1 MGFAVPETTAPQSTS
16 SAVPPPEDDD
26 RFVPV
31 EQRLLGLDR
40 RTIPL
45 SLVVVALVL
54 LTVVVLPAVTRSL
67 QSPDLVDAGD
77 RVVLVGPD
85 ALTVTPPVGWDL
97 VDGVRVGE
105 TAFVALPSRVVL
117 AHGGIRVAIETAEFD
132 GSPDELMDRVGE
144 RNARQDDLLDVGSV
158 KTRAPVTLAD
168 GTPGVAEVYTG
179 LDRKAVVLT
188 FVLDA
193 DDGRQVGVAITAVGS
208 AEDLDDDLL
217 ALSDMADSL
226 TAPTANEEAP

>member
-1 MGFAVPETTAPQSTS
+1 MPETAAPEATTS
-16 SAVPPPEDDD
+16 AAAPADDD

-45 SLVVVALVL
+45 SLVVIALVA
-54 LTVVVLPAVTRSL
+54 LTVVVLPAVTRSV
-67 QSPDLVDAGD
+67 QSPDLVEAGD

-85 ALTVTPPVGWDL
+85 ALVVAPPEGWDL

-105 TAFVALPSRVVL
+105 TALVALPSRVVL

-132 GSPDELMDRVGE
+132 GTADELMDRVGE
-144 RNARQDDLLDVGSV
+144 RNARQDDLLDIGSV
-158 KTRAPVTLAD
+158 KTRAAVTLAD

-188 FVLDA
+188 FVLEV
-193 DDGRQVGVAITAVGS
+193 DGGRKVGVAITAVGS
-208 AEDLDDDLL
+208 AEDLDEDLL

-226 TAPTANEEAP
+226 TAPTATEEAP